1 MHEWILPDHSDLT
14 SKADL
19 GTLNF
24 FLTLHSLGGF
34 DVD

>member
-1 MHEWILPDHSDLT
+1 MHEWILSDHSDLT

-24 FLTLHSLGGF
+24 FLTPHSLGGF